1 MTASRS
7 LTRDLLH
14 GALGFAA
21 VSLASFSIWAFAAGA
36 FRRLGGEP
44 AMYVAIAVVFLGLSG
59 VVLGPLAGGT
69 GRFYRVFL
77 PAFSAYAVLW
87 SVAWFALPN
96 RSGEWLG
103 ALLGCAAF
111 VGLARWRLGTSTGWL
126 ALFTGFFLLHT
137 AGYFA
142 GSWAMYDF
150 WLARFKAGNPDG
162 LTGPQAAVLAKL
174 SWGLCYGL
182 GFGAGLGWL
191 FHRARSAA

>member
-1 MTASRS
+1 MTAKRP
-7 LTRDLLH
+7 LVRDLLH

-21 VSLASFSIWAFAAGA
+21 VSLASFSIWAFAAGL
-36 FRRLGGEP
+36 FRQAGGEP
-44 AMYVAIAVVFLGLSG
+44 AMYAAIAAVFLGLSG
-59 VVLGPLAGGT
+59 LVLGPLAGGI

-87 SVAWFALPN
+87 SAAWFAMPG
-96 RSGEWLG
+96 RMGEWLG
-103 ALLGCAAF
+103 ALAGCAAF
-111 VGLARWRLGTSTGWL
+111 VGLARWSLGATSGGL
-126 ALFTGFFLLHT
+126 VLFSGFFALHT

-150 WLARFKAGNPDG
+150 WLARFKAGNPEG

-191 FHRARSAA
+191 FHRARRPL